1 MAVRKKCKGE
11 SFEALLRRFK
21 KNVEKRDVINEV
33 KRREHFIKPSV
44 KRKLAKEVATKREKR
59 RQEDQKINRSAA

>member
-1 MAVRKKCKGE
+1 MAVRKKFKGE

-44 KRKLAKEVATKREKR
+44 KRKRKAAAKSRKSSRSSG
-59 RQEDQKINRSAA
+59 DNRKT

>member
-1 MAVRKKCKGE
+1 MAVIKKFKGE
-11 SFEALLRRFK
+11 SIKALLRRFK

-59 RQEDQKINRSAA
+59 RQEDQKINSSAA

>member
-1 MAVRKKCKGE
+1 MAIKKKHRNE
-11 SFEALLRRFK
+11 SFESLMKRFK

>member
-1 MAVRKKCKGE
+1 MAVRKKFKGE

-44 KRKLAKEVATKREKR
+44 KR
-59 RQEDQKINRSAA
+59 RQQINRAKYIQHIKDAQNLI

>member
-1 MAVRKKCKGE
+1 MSVRKKFKGE

>member
-1 MAVRKKCKGE
+1 MAVRKKFKGE
-11 SFEALLRRFK
+11 SFEALRRRFK